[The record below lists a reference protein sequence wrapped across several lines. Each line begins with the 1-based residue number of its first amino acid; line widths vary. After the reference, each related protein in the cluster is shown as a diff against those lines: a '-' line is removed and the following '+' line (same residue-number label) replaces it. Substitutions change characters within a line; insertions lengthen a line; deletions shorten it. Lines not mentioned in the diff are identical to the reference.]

1 MDDRDPETYAII
13 GAAMAVHR
21 TLGNGYPEGVY
32 LEALALEFGERDIPF
47 KRDVALP
54 VRYKGRDLDCDYG
67 ADFICYDNVIVE
79 LRSVADLA
87 NHEKAQTIHY
97 LQASEASVGL
107 LLNFGQTT
115 LQYRRFNRSGD

>member
-67 ADFICYDNVIVE
+67 ADFICYDNVVVE

-97 LQASEASVGL
+97 LKASEASVAL

>member
-1 MDDRDPETYAII
+1 
-13 GAAMAVHR
+13 
-21 TLGNGYPEGVY
+21 
-32 LEALALEFGERDIPF
+32 
-47 KRDVALP
+47 
-54 VRYKGRDLDCDYG
+54 
-67 ADFICYDNVIVE
+67 VE

-97 LQASEASVGL
+97 LKASEASVAL